1 MGGMWT
7 SLTVRAASQEAVVAV
22 LRKLH
27 RTAFVGPCE
36 SGWVSVFDEQC
47 EQQSETDTVGLGCD
61 VTRLLGMPG
70 LAILVHDGDMLC
82 SWVFRDGNLIDRYD
96 SWPGYFHGLDP
107 RPQGGDAKAACK
119 ALGLPDCSRRLHE
132 ALHEADDYTDGLTLH
147 ERILGAL
154 GLPETSLGLG
164 YGYVARGEAPPGAT
178 FAHVRQPPRATP
190 GRDAAERKPGPRA
203 VPSARREAEAELPR
217 FVTVLEGAGRLEAT
231 LASLEKRVELIHPN
245 ILKLQLPLLA
255 AIRDHAAEA
264 SDRDRAQAL
273 IAAIEGKTDA
283 P

>member
-1 MGGMWT
+1 MGGRWT
-7 SLTVRAASQEAVVAV
+7 SLTVRAASQEAVVAA
-22 LRKLH
+22 LRKLR

-36 SGWVSVFDEQC
+36 SGWVSIFDEQC
-47 EQQSETDTVGLGCD
+47 EMQSETDTVGLGND
-61 VTRLLGMPG
+61 VTRLLGTPG

-107 RPQGGDAKAACK
+107 KPEGGNAKIACK
-119 ALGLPDCSRRLHE
+119 ALGLPDASRRLHE
-132 ALHEADDYTDGLTLH
+132 AMHEADDFTDGLSLH

-164 YGYVARGEAPPGAT
+164 YRYVAQGEAPPGVT
-178 FAHVRQPPRATP
+178 FAHVRQGSRTTP
-190 GRDAAERKPGPRA
+190 GGDPGEDEPGPRA
-203 VPSARREAEAELPR
+203 VPSARRDAEAELPQ
-217 FVTVLEGAGRLEAT
+217 FVSMLESAGRLEGT
-231 LASLEKRVELIHPN
+231 LAPLERRVEQIHPN

-255 AIRDHAAEA
+255 AVRDHATQAA
-264 SDRDRAQAL
+264 DRDRAKAL
-273 IAAIEGKTDA
+273 IAAIEGKMHA